1 MTWNYRVF
9 LIPGGSPLEEDIYAI
24 KEVYYGDDD
33 EIEFWSE
40 ANMAPMG
47 NTIEELEED
56 LEKFIAA
63 FDEPVLLIDGDRV
76 IEIGEIVMDEE
87 LDEPIIDVDL
97 QDYH

>member
-24 KEVYYGDDD
+24 KEVYYGEDD

-56 LEKFIAA
+56 IEKFYAA
-63 FDEPVLLIDGDRV
+63 FDEPVLMIDGDTAV
-76 IEIGEIVMDEE
+76 EIGDIVTDDDT
-87 LDEPIIDVDL
+87 DEPIIDVDL
-97 QDYH
+97 QEYH